1 MQDLWAITRFSA
13 TASIKSNLFLL
24 LLKTGDMWW
33 NKSRLLKACPSW
45 AFATLQKSERML
57 FLFDIIFQFL
67 FIPLEKKKKSMWKD
81 IKRRITSCCCWAWVW
96 ANDKQTVCNQKPF
109 RHSCLF
115 IPHLFSDWQ
124 KIRKTENK
132 TTTTKQKKK
141 AFIIIF
147 FLFLSKCLSLVLAW
161 SIKVFVSFLWSQT
174 WTKIL
179 SIQLEYK
186 FSGLCQIF

>member
-1 MQDLWAITRFSA
+1 MLAVEEWMQDLWAITRFSA

-124 KIRKTENK
+124 KIRK
-132 TTTTKQKKK
+132 
-141 AFIIIF
+141 I
-147 FLFLSKCLSLVLAW
+147 AW